1 MAKGWRRQEGTI
13 EHPYSALNLRLVL
26 ATFGFVTMTA
36 LTVVLVWRD
45 VRGLA
50 IATGV
55 IAVIAAINVAV
66 VLRRRRQRRQR
77 EREQGQ
83 SDVKHTLF
91 E

>member
-13 EHPYSALNLRLVL
+13 EHPYSALNLRLAL
-26 ATFGFVTMTA
+26 ATFGLVTMTA
-36 LTVVLVWRD
+36 LTVVLVWRH

-50 IATGV
+50 IVTGV

-66 VLRRRRQRRQR
+66 VLYRRRQRRQR
-77 EREQGQ
+77 EREQGHP
-83 SDVKHTLF
+83 DVKHTLF